1 MFCMVRRSPRSTPVG
16 PYRSCVKNKMRA
28 YWSRATLCNIP
39 IGLPLCKKT
48 MENGRSGDGRMGE
61 FHKAVAR
68 MDEWK
73 WMEMVD
79 KAVASAPIPLHI
91 YASSA

>member
-1 MFCMVRRSPRSTPVG
+1 
-16 PYRSCVKNKMRA
+16 
-28 YWSRATLCNIP
+28 
-39 IGLPLCKKT
+39 